1 MDFKKPTVKRSATSI
16 DQITGLIMGVRK
28 FGKTTL
34 WADMIMEKFSDPT
47 KGLLVSCGLEHG
59 TNMIDNINTT
69 HVNTYKE
76 IMALKKWLI
85 ETKSNEHEI
94 CMICFDSAEELF
106 TIFEAET
113 IRRSNV
119 EFGKMVKSI
128 KAAYGGY
135 TNGEKECAK
144 LVKAFFNE
152 LYEAKIMPWAICH
165 TKLKNCKDKASLD
178 EDGYQKLGSAL
189 IADYDVVCADCFD
202 IICTGLVDREI
213 EERGSGDSTKR
224 YVKETERRLYF
235 RGNEIVE
242 AGGRLKGLSVPEY
255 IVFDKE
261 NMANDFIETV
271 ETALK
276 AGRVDAVKTTSA
288 SKKSTPKKTINKPE
302 PTPVVEEEE
311 DDLTAMLRAV
321 VDKAQVKEEVEDVAP
336 FDMDSEIDDI
346 FEEETVEDEM
356 ITLDEA
362 RMSAI
367 RAAFKSSSSDIK
379 AKVKMH
385 LTAYG
390 NRLVDTMAKHD
401 VDAIESVLSLI
412 DEV

>member
-1 MDFKKPTVKRSATSI
+1 MDFKKPMVKRSATSI

-76 IMALKKWLI
+76 IMSLKKWLI
-85 ETKSNEHEI
+85 ETKGNEHEI
-94 CMICFDSAEELF
+94 CMICFDSVEELF

-119 EFGKMVKSI
+119 ESGKMVKSI

-152 LYEAKIMPWAICH
+152 LYEVGIKPWAICH

-189 IADYDVVCADCFD
+189 IADYDAVCADCFD
-202 IICTGLVDREI
+202 IIVTGLVDREI

-242 AGGRLKGLSVPEY
+242 AGGRLKGIAVPEY
-255 IVFDKE
+255 IAFDKE
-261 NMANDFIETV
+261 NMAKDFIETV
-271 ETALK
+271 ETALR
-276 AGRVDAVKTTSA
+276 AGRVDAEPA
-288 SKKSTPKKTINKPE
+288 AAKKSTPNPTKPSTKKPLVEEKTEESDDLLDKLKA
-302 PTPVVEEEE
+302 VVENTTDNEPAPVE
-311 DDLTAMLRAV
+311 DDV
-321 VDKAQVKEEVEDVAP
+321 
-336 FDMDSEIDDI
+336 DI
-346 FEEETVEDEM
+346 FEEDEDPVV
-356 ITLDEA
+356 TLDAE
-362 RMSAI
+362 RMGAI
-367 RAAFKSSSSDIK
+367 RMAFKGADATTKS
-379 AKVKMH
+379 KVKTH

-390 NRLVDTMAKHD
+390 NKLVSEMHLSDIN
-401 VDAIESVLSLI
+401 AIENILGLSE
-412 DEV
+412 EV